1 MIPCP
6 GCKRRVFS
14 GREMLAANLDGR
26 AKCPACGQLARL
38 DSMSRCLL
46 ACMLAL
52 LLWMLLLH
60 GNIFDS
66 GYLFLF
72 STIVIV
78 SGWRLLCAAALPLLT
93 LEKAPSG
100 ASFNRRQSIVT
111 LAILIMTSV
120 VMDGLMSYRS
130 DADRALGD
138 VAPPSVSAS
147 SQ

>member
-6 GCKRRVFS
+6 ACKRRTFS
-14 GREMLAANLDGR
+14 GRGMLGANLDGR
-26 AKCPACGQLARL
+26 VKCPACGQLARL

-46 ACMLAL
+46 TCTLAL

-60 GNIFDS
+60 GDIFDS

-93 LEKAPSG
+93 LETAAG
-100 ASFNRRQSIVT
+100 GTCFNRRQSIVT

-138 VAPPSVSAS
+138 AASPKVRVSS
-147 SQ
+147 E

>member
-1 MIPCP
+1 
-6 GCKRRVFS
+6 
-14 GREMLAANLDGR
+14 MLA
-26 AKCPACGQLARL
+26 
-38 DSMSRCLL
+38 M
-46 ACMLAL
+46 

-78 SGWRLLCAAALPLLT
+78 GGWRLLCATALPLLT
-93 LEKAPSG
+93 LEKVAGS
-100 ASFNRRQSIVT
+100 ACFNHRQSIVT
-111 LAILIMTSV
+111 LAILILTSI

-130 DADRALGD
+130 DADRALGN
-138 VAPPSVSAS
+138 AASPSASAS

>member
-6 GCKRRVFS
+6 GCKRRVIS
-14 GREMLAANLDGR
+14 SREMLGASLDGP

-46 ACMLAL
+46 TCMLAL

-72 STIVIV
+72 STIVILG
-78 SGWRLLCAAALPLLT
+78 GWRLLCAAALPLLT
-93 LEKAPSG
+93 LEKAAGSTCF
-100 ASFNRRQSIVT
+100 SRRQSIAT
-111 LAILIMTSV
+111 LAILLVTSI

-138 VAPPSVSAS
+138 AKSPSVSARS
-147 SQ
+147 E